1 MSRIFTSFLISQ
13 VAIALGVAGC
23 AFKEDTGPAKPE
35 ANPSDV
41 IETMER
47 GREAQAGNLEAA
59 LNDAKLA
66 FDATDVP
73 NSYIARLSWSP
84 VLKRVIVSKKDDPR
98 ERVLNNSTE
107 YSEPVRG
114 GTTVSYLIQVQDSFG
129 MSLFSRELVGEVPKD
144 GVVVGT
150 ISLRNDEYWNYHRV
164 FISGNGRIVLNGFN
178 LSIRTQSLIIYGDG
192 ERKLEAQKGEAPTE
206 YAHIL
211 TNEPHALVKNG
222 RVGGSIINI
231 QADRAEGNLIV
242 HLMGAKGLP
251 GKSGSQKIKEGNIS
265 LDTPKPEQKGAPGQ
279 PGRSRVRALPCKGM
293 RGDVPCDSQI
303 ICEAAPTNGGAGQ
316 NGLPGPSG
324 DRGESGAKTGSIYF
338 DVKDHRDFTATVYFT
353 KGPGGDGGEGSE
365 VGYVGGLG
373 GEPGAPANGCPS
385 AIAGPRGSR
394 GGKGQNGASGEE
406 GEVGDMRGNGVNL
419 IPIPYELPGNRN

>member
-35 ANPSDV
+35 ANPSDL
-41 IETMER
+41 IEAIEK
-47 GREAQAGNLEAA
+47 GREAQAPELEAA
-59 LNDAKLA
+59 LKKAKLSFEELPMPDQYVA
-66 FDATDVP
+66 RITWP
-73 NSYIARLSWSP
+73 STIKRIALTKW
-84 VLKRVIVSKKDDPR
+84 DDSR
-98 ERVLNNSTE
+98 ERVITNQTE
-107 YSEPVRG
+107 FSERVIG
-114 GTTVSYLIQVQDSFG
+114 GTALSYIVKVQDSFG
-129 MSLFSRELVGEVPKD
+129 TTISTREFAATVPKD
-144 GVVVGT
+144 QVVVGRRALNEDANW
-150 ISLRNDEYWNYHRV
+150 SNRNRV
-164 FISGNGRIVLNGFN
+164 FFLKESQILLNGFN
-178 LSIRTQSLIIYGDG
+178 LSI
-192 ERKLEAQKGEAPTE
+192 EAKRLVVDHPNVQDRAPTE